1 MILTLG
7 GVVYLTSGM
16 LLYSQKSL
24 AVEEI
29 QRNADDCV
37 VIAVAGNEGMS
48 DCDFEQRANLKY
60 SNGFLKYRVVFFYIE
75 CVFPRNIA
83 KEKWLQISYDFI
95 KSVSYLLHTY
105 IFMF

>member
-48 DCDFEQRANLKY
+48 DCDFE
-60 SNGFLKYRVVFFYIE
+60 
-75 CVFPRNIA
+75 
-83 KEKWLQISYDFI
+83 
-95 KSVSYLLHTY
+95 
-105 IFMF
+105 